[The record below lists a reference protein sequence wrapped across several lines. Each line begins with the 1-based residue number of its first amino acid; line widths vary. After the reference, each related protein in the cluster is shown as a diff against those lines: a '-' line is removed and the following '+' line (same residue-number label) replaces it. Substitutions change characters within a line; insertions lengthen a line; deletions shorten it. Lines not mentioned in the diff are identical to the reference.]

1 MRSGKTTSASLQLK
15 NSLSNTTSG
24 KKMATKN
31 SGIVNIHGREYFTV
45 GKRVQMFREV
55 HGLELSLITEI
66 VSRDQDCVVMKATIL
81 DAQGRIL
88 ATGHSEEYREAS
100 QINSTSCLENSETS
114 AIGRALAALGMGGS
128 EFASADEVANAIS
141 QQRKGHSASDGAF
154 EALENQAEKET
165 AKAIASDM
173 VDLWEQGKEHAAY
186 ECFYEANLSNE
197 MKLAV
202 WELLRP
208 NSKVRNGVKKI
219 SEANK
224 VKEAA

>member
-1 MRSGKTTSASLQLK
+1 MAS
-15 NSLSNTTSG
+15 
-24 KKMATKN
+24 KN

-45 GKRVQMFREV
+45 GKRVQMFREA
-55 HGLELSLITEI
+55 HGLAMSLVTEI

-81 DAQGRIL
+81 DAQGRVL

-128 EFASADEVANAIS
+128 EFASADEVANAIH

-154 EALENQAEKET
+154 DALETEEEKNT
-165 AKAIASDM
+165 ARDLAATM
-173 VDLWEQGKEHAAY
+173 VELWESGKEHGAY
-186 ECFYEANLSNE
+186 EAFYEGGLSNE

-219 SEANK
+219 SDANK